1 MAGLQDIRRRIRS
14 VKNTQQVTKAMKMI
28 SAVKLRKSQ
37 ERLVSLRPYAH
48 KMSDVVRRVVS
59 RVKVQLN
66 GEGFVL
72 GPAAMAFLK
81 PREEKRIRVVLVA
94 SDKGLCGGFNANVL
108 KKAVAFFQGRGA
120 ETVTVDV
127 VGKRALE
134 WTRKRGF
141 PIHSEYLSV
150 PLTGLERVSR
160 EVSDRAAKQYM
171 EGEIDALYVIY
182 NEFQSAMSQEPMVVR
197 VFPMAEDVDRRSDA
211 RNETAHLLEPDPN
224 TTLEALLPRFV
235 ETEVLR
241 TLLESSASE
250 HGARMAAMDKAS
262 SNAGEMI
269 GKLTLTMNKIRQASI
284 TNQIIEIVSG
294 ANA

>member
-37 ERLVSLRPYAH
+37 ERLVALRPYAS
-48 KMSDVVRRVVS
+48 KMMEVVHRVVG
-59 RVKVQLN
+59 RIKGDAEIQP
-66 GEGFVL
+66 
-72 GPAAMAFLK
+72 GPAAQSFLS

-108 KKAVAFFQGRGA
+108 KAAQAFVTDCHA
-120 ETVTVDV
+120 EVVHLDV
-127 VGKRALE
+127 IGKRASD
-134 WTRKRGF
+134 WARKRGF
-141 PIHSEYLSV
+141 TPAREYTHV
-150 PLTGLERVSR
+150 PLTGLQKVVTEIS
-160 EVSDRAAKQYM
+160 ESSALQYHA
-171 EGEIDALYVIY
+171 GEIDALYIVY
-182 NEFQSAMSQEPMVVR
+182 NYFNSAVAQTPTVFR
-197 VFPMAEDVDRRSDA
+197 VFPMEMER
-211 RNETAHLLEPDPN
+211 RNEGRDAVEVSHLLEPDPN
-224 TTLEALLPRFV
+224 AVLETLLPRFV
-235 ETEVLR
+235 ETELLR
-241 TLLESSASE
+241 NLLESSASE

-262 SNAGEMI
+262 NNAGEMI

>member
-48 KMSDVVRRVVS
+48 KMKDVTRSVVA
-59 RVKVQLN
+59 RVKAHLN
-66 GEGFVL
+66 GENLVL

-81 PREEKRIRVVLVA
+81 PREEKRIRVVVVA

-108 KKAVAFFQGRGA
+108 KAATGFFDGRA
-120 ETVTVDV
+120 KETVTVDV
-127 VGKRALE
+127 VGKRALD
-134 WTRKRGF
+134 WSRKRGL
-141 PIHSEYLSV
+141 PIANEYLGV
-150 PLTGLERVSR
+150 PLTGMDRVSR
-160 EVSDRAAKQYM
+160 EISDSAAQQY
-171 EGEIDALYVIY
+171 EAGEIDALYVVY
-182 NEFQSAMSQEPMVVR
+182 NEFHSAVSQEPMVVR
-197 VFPMAEDVDRRSDA
+197 VFPLSEEVDRRQAD
-211 RNETAHLLEPDPN
+211 RNEIAHLLEPDPN

-235 ETEVLR
+235 ETELLR

-262 SNAGEMI
+262 NNAGEMI
-269 GKLTLTMNKIRQASI
+269 AKLTLTMNKIRQASI